1 MSHNDMSQIV
11 VEGELRRQWN
21 ECITDVLR
29 FYIDLCKQ
37 HGLRYFI
44 AYGSAIGAI
53 RHKGIIPWDD
63 DIDVVMPRPD
73 FERLKD
79 ICSKVDMGKY
89 ELVGPYD
96 TPNYYMPFAK
106 MCNKETT
113 LLESEEYHCVLG
125 MYIDIFVYDGMAS
138 DMNVTRDYL
147 RQYRKYWNRFTLVSS
162 YYPLA
167 KIKAKLKR
175 GEVKD
180 LIHYWLLSLNR
191 KYFRRRFLSKLH
203 SIVHAFNYDSC
214 DTIIKYPPGYGDRE
228 VIPKTMV
235 GESVEVPFETLQV
248 AIHKEYDALLRRYFG
263 DYMQFP
269 PEEEQHSNHLIAY
282 INLDRRESYDEVMAK
297 IKSRKLQQ

>member
-1 MSHNDMSQIV
+1 MSQVV
-11 VEGELRRQWN
+11 VEGELRKQWN

-29 FYIDLCKQ
+29 FYIELCKQ
-37 HGLRYFI
+37 HDLRYFI

-73 FERLKD
+73 FERLKE
-79 ICSKVDMGKY
+79 ICKTADMGKY

-125 MYIDIFVYDGMAS
+125 MYIDIFVYDGMS
-138 DMNVTRDYL
+138 NDMEIARRCL
-147 RQYRKYWNRFTLVSS
+147 RQYRKYWNRFVVVSS
-162 YYPLA
+162 YYPWE

-175 GEVKD
+175 GEIKD

-191 KYFRRRFLSKLH
+191 GYFRKRFLNKVH
-203 SIVHAFNYDSC
+203 EVVHAYDYDTC
-214 DTIIKYPPGYGDRE
+214 DTIIKYPPGYGEKE
-228 VIPKTMV
+228 VIPKNMIE
-235 GESVEVPFETLQV
+235 ESIEVPFETLNVSIQ
-248 AIHKEYDALLRRYFG
+248 KEYDALLRRYFG

-269 PEEEQHSNHLIAY
+269 PEEEQHSHHLIAY
-282 INLDRRESYDEVMAK
+282 INLEKRESYEEVMAK
-297 IKSRKLQQ
+297 IKARKKDR